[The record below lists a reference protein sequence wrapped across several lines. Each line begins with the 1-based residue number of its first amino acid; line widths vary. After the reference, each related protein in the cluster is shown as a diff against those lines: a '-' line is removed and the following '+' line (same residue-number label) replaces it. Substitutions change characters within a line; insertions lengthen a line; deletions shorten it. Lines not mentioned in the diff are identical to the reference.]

1 MALVDQ
7 LINQRAKSSPRA
19 CCFFHQQRVASLG
32 PDVHLHQS
40 QPFRHPNPDTFS
52 RFAASSATTSSRE
65 FASMWWKAILFCL
78 MTDGPASS
86 KCDLTLIKSVT
97 PLRSSISWK
106 RIDHK
111 SPLGPCTRSHLCAMH
126 LVTYF
131 ASIGIWIFD
140 FPSTLLRIWIAPQSS
155 ARGTVCLPGT

>member
-1 MALVDQ
+1 MLLLPTTEGRVPRYLQ
-7 LINQRAKSSPRA
+7 LRFSWPKCPLAPKPIVLPPQPRHVQPRFKSGSR
-19 CCFFHQQRVASLG
+19 
-32 PDVHLHQS
+32 
-40 QPFRHPNPDTFS
+40 
-52 RFAASSATTSSRE
+52 RFAASSATTSARE

-86 KCDLTLIKSVT
+86 KCDLTLIKSV
-97 PLRSSISWK
+97 RSSISWK

-111 SPLGPCTRSHLCAMH
+111 SPLDPCTRSPLCAIP

-131 ASIGIWIFD
+131 ASIGIWMFV
-140 FPSTLLRIWIAPQSS
+140 FPSTSLRIWMAHQSS